1 MGHDSA
7 AHSGA
12 NGNGRATSPV
22 AVDAGGSPAV
32 AFVGSWAGPPTLSAP
47 VVGRA
52 AKVEQPRSPDGAG
65 PAAAALPLQPSG
77 TACATHG
84 EQIRRLKRFLAP
96 QVAQFALSS
105 DETELLRMKR
115 REITVLFCD
124 LRGFTAF
131 AEVAAPEDVMEVL
144 RRYHHTLGSLV
155 TAYDGTLERFT
166 GDGVM
171 VYFDQPAVE
180 KQVAKAV
187 RMALRVRE
195 RVGQLCAVWRRWGYD
210 LDLGIGIALGFA
222 SVGTI
227 GFEGRYD
234 YAAIGPVTNL
244 ASRLSAHAAPGQ
256 ILISQRLYSSI
267 QATVAAEPVGNLTL
281 GGFHGPVPAYSVR
294 GLHASAEED
303 PAP

>member
-1 MGHDSA
+1 VGRIAKAEPPRSLD
-7 AHSGA
+7 GA
-12 NGNGRATSPV
+12 
-22 AVDAGGSPAV
+22 
-32 AFVGSWAGPPTLSAP
+32 
-47 VVGRA
+47 GRA
-52 AKVEQPRSPDGAG
+52 AAG
-65 PAAAALPLQPSG
+65 LPLQPAG

-96 QVAQFALSS
+96 QVAQFVLSC
-105 DETELLRMKR
+105 DEGELLRVKR

-155 TAYDGTLERFT
+155 TAHDGTLERFT

-171 VYFDQPAVE
+171 VYFDQPTIEEQA
-180 KQVAKAV
+180 AKAI
-187 RMALRVRE
+187 RLALRIRE
-195 RVGQLCAVWRRWGYD
+195 RVSPLCAEWRRWGYD
-210 LDLGIGIALGFA
+210 LGLGIGIALGFA

-227 GFEGRYD
+227 GFDGRYD

-244 ASRLSAHAAPGQ
+244 ASRLCAHAAPGQ
-256 ILISQRLYSSI
+256 ILVSQRLYASI
-267 QATVAAEPVGNLTL
+267 QDAVAAEPVGSLTL
-281 GGFHGPVPAYSVR
+281 GGFHAPIPAYSVR
-294 GLHASAEED
+294 GLQASADED

>member
-1 MGHDSA
+1 
-7 AHSGA
+7 
-12 NGNGRATSPV
+12 
-22 AVDAGGSPAV
+22 
-32 AFVGSWAGPPTLSAP
+32 
-47 VVGRA
+47 VGRVA
-52 AKVEQPRSPDGAG
+52 RTEQPWSLEGAG
-65 PAAAALPLQPSG
+65 PAAAALPLQPTG
-77 TACATHG
+77 PVCAAHG

-96 QVAQFALSS
+96 QVARFALSC
-105 DETELLRMKR
+105 DEGELLQVKR

-144 RRYHHTLGSLV
+144 RRYHHMLGSLV

-180 KQVAKAV
+180 EQAAKAI
-187 RMALRVRE
+187 RLALQIRE
-195 RVGQLCAVWRRWGYD
+195 RVGPLCAEWRRWGYD
-210 LDLGIGIALGFA
+210 LGLGIGIALGFA

-227 GFEGRYD
+227 GFNGRYD

-244 ASRLSAHAAPGQ
+244 ASRLCAHAAPGQ
-256 ILISQRLYSSI
+256 ILISQRLHASI
-267 QATVAAEPVGNLTL
+267 QSTVAAEPVGSLTL
-281 GGFHGPVPAYSVR
+281 GGFHAPIPAYSVR
-294 GLHASAEED
+294 GLQANADED